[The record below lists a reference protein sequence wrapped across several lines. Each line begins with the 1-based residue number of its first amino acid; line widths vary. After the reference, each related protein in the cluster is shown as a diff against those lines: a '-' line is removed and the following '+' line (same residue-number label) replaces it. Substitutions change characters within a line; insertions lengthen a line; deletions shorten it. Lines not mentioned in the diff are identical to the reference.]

1 MKQTTK
7 FIQAVPHE
15 EPLSDTTCSQILL
28 DEYITNDADH
38 NNNNTGSVVY
48 DSVDP
53 SPFYENE
60 VYIDESLLIELPPI

>member
-1 MKQTTK
+1 M
-7 FIQAVPHE
+7 PPE
-15 EPLSDTTCSQILL
+15 EPLSKTTCSSLLL
-28 DEYITNDADH
+28 DEYIGNDADH

-60 VYIDESLLIELPPI
+60 VYIDENLLIELPPL